1 MEILALYILGVLIIL
16 GLAKYN
22 ESNKL
27 FWIFFTTWTLG
38 YAVTTMVARSTMQS
52 KSISMQVSPTQEALP
67 LYPTTFMFMGD
78 TAKLPKNPVSKPVSQ
93 AIMPVLTDGFIT
105 ANITSSSRDQPVI
118 HVLANPPTPF
128 NTS

>member
-1 MEILALYILGVLIIL
+1 METLALYLLGVLIIL
-16 GLAKYN
+16 ALARMN
-22 ESNKL
+22 ECNKL

-38 YAVTTMVARSTMQS
+38 YAVTTMVVRATMQS
-52 KSISMQVSPTQEALP
+52 KSNCVQVSPTQEALP

-93 AIMPVLTDGFIT
+93 AMMPVSTDGFIT
-105 ANITSSSRDQPVI
+105 ANVTSSSRDQPVI

>member
-27 FWIFFTTWTLG
+27 FWIFFTAWTLG